1 MASANFSRA
10 VALLSCAALL
20 GSVQAQL
27 YKWTDANGKVHYSD
41 TVPPEANDGARK
53 QLSSEGVVRGQV
65 DRALT
70 PEERRAAAV
79 KADADRKAREIV
91 EERERRDR
99 ALVST
104 YTSLA
109 DFDRVRNR
117 ALGVLDAEVKALTAQ
132 LAALNAK
139 REALTKQIDAAGAK
153 GPSVKLAND
162 AKLLDSDIANTSGFE
177 SRKIR
182 DRADMAKNYATERAR
197 LADLMAAQAASTNS
211 ANATNAANPPVAPG
225 NAARTKPK

>member
-1 MASANFSRA
+1 MASANFIRA
-10 VALLSCAALL
+10 VALLTCAGLL
-20 GSVQAQL
+20 SSPQAQL

-65 DRALT
+65 ERALT

-109 DFDRVRNR
+109 DFDRVRDR
-117 ALGVLDAEVKALTAQ
+117 ALGVLDAEINGLTSQ
-132 LAALNAK
+132 LTGLNNK
-139 REALTKQIDAAGAK
+139 RAELTKQIEATGK
-153 GPSVKLAND
+153 RGPSAKLVND
-162 AKLLDSDIANTSGFE
+162 AKSLDADIVSVGGFE

-182 DRADMAKNYATERAR
+182 DRGEMAKNYATERAR
-197 LADLMAAQAASTNS
+197 LADLMAAQAAAT
-211 ANATNAANPPVAPG
+211 NATNAANPPAAPG
-225 NAARTKPK
+225 NSARTKTK